1 MHLLSKTK
9 NELVREIA
17 ALMERNAELEA
28 EHQGIK
34 ESLHR
39 QSTYLNS
46 LHETTLS
53 LLNRSGL
60 ENLLADIVKRT
71 CDLLHTA
78 HGFIHLARPERELP
92 DDCCIYGQN
101 AGAYREAV
109 RALYQVILKE
119 GRPLAVEEL
128 DSWKRCPPGAEG
140 PHNRQMIKSIMGAP
154 LKSDLEVV
162 GIIGLGFERKRD
174 FRKSDLD
181 LLDLFAGLAS
191 VALDNARLYSALQE
205 QLTER
210 QQYEEKLRYIS
221 LHDSLTGLHN
231 RSHFEKEMHRLEK
244 EQCTTAGMIMCD
256 VDGLKLINDSFG
268 HHTGDAILLSA
279 ASIIKKAVRREDFV
293 ARIGGDEFAVL
304 LAKCDKQSVEK
315 VCQRIHAVMLDHNA
329 SNPRLALSMSIGF
342 ALGNENKGINEILKE
357 ADHTMCREKLHR
369 KQSARSA
376 MVQTLMNAL
385 KARDFITEGHAHR
398 LQGLVAQMARAMGL
412 TGRQTSDLRLLAR
425 FHDIGKVGIPDSI
438 LFKPG
443 PLTPDQTAEM
453 RRHCEIGCRI
463 AQSAPDLAVIA
474 DWILKHH
481 EWWNGCGYPLGLKGA
496 NIPMECRILA
506 IADAFDSMTSD
517 RPYRRA
523 MTRQEALAELV
534 RGAGTQFDPQLVQ
547 NFIGLL
553 ENRN

>member
-1 MHLLSKTK
+1 
-9 NELVREIA
+9 
-17 ALMERNAELEA
+17 
-28 EHQGIK
+28 
-34 ESLHR
+34 
-39 QSTYLNS
+39 
-46 LHETTLS
+46 
-53 LLNRSGL
+53 
-60 ENLLADIVKRT
+60 
-71 CDLLHTA
+71 
-78 HGFIHLARPERELP
+78 
-92 DDCCIYGQN
+92 
-101 AGAYREAV
+101 
-109 RALYQVILKE
+109 
-119 GRPLAVEEL
+119 
-128 DSWKRCPPGAEG
+128 
-140 PHNRQMIKSIMGAP
+140 
-154 LKSDLEVV
+154 
-162 GIIGLGFERKRD
+162 
-174 FRKSDLD
+174 
-181 LLDLFAGLAS
+181 
-191 VALDNARLYSALQE
+191 
-205 QLTER
+205 
-210 QQYEEKLRYIS
+210 
-221 LHDSLTGLHN
+221 
-231 RSHFEKEMHRLEK
+231 MHRLEK